1 MDRPVLL
8 TGPLACL
15 VATLPESAAIIV
27 RDCPR
32 KPRMIARLL
41 LQNTIFV
48 LAMGALLFA
57 SAGTL
62 HWPSA
67 WVFLV
72 TSALLGP
79 LCGWWLY
86 RIDPGLLEERL
97 RPVIQREQPG
107 ADKAFIIAFIAAI
120 MIWLIAIGLDRRAVA
135 SNVPVALQA
144 LGFVLYLACTLFTMW
159 VFRENSFAAPV
170 VKLQAE
176 RAQHV
181 ISSGPYAHVRHPMYS
196 GMIMFFVG
204 LPLALGSWWGLA
216 IAPLFVLLLAVRIRI
231 EERTLMAGLP
241 GYADYAARVRYRLLP
256 GVW

>member
-1 MDRPVLL
+1 
-8 TGPLACL
+8 
-15 VATLPESAAIIV
+15 
-27 RDCPR
+27 
-32 KPRMIARLL
+32 MIARLL

-48 LAMGALLFA
+48 VGMGALLFA

-67 WVFLV
+67 WVLLV

-86 RIDPGLLEERL
+86 RIDPALLAERL
-97 RPVIQREQPG
+97 RPVLQRDQPA
-107 ADKAFIIAFIAAI
+107 ADKMFMSLFIVAMLA
-120 MIWLIAIGLDRRAVA
+120 WLVAMGIDRRLQSSDMPA
-135 SNVPVALQA
+135 ALQV
-144 LGFVLYLACTLFTMW
+144 LGSVLFLLCTLFTMS

-176 RAQHV
+176 RAQRV
-181 ISSGPYAHVRHPMYS
+181 ISTGPYAHVRHPMYS
-196 GMIMFFVG
+196 GMILFFTGV
-204 LPLALGSWWGLA
+204 PLLLGSWWGLA
-216 IAPLFVLLLAVRIRI
+216 MVPLFLVLFAVRIGI
-231 EERTLMAGLP
+231 EERTLREGLP